1 MTDNSV
7 ITVMEMMIDV
17 VGAAH
22 LRDEI
27 RNEIGVMQAEIHAV
41 MWLNDGSGEEIQ
53 WMSEL
58 RERIGRLQWRLLE
71 EDPLG
76 DLAPANIVI
85 LNRS

>member
-1 MTDNSV
+1 MADNNV
-7 ITVMEMMIDV
+7 MTVMEMMIDV
-17 VGAAH
+17 VGVGPMRA
-22 LRDEI
+22 EI

-41 MWLNDGSGEEIQ
+41 MRLSNGAAEEIE

-76 DLAPANIVI
+76 DLAPDNVVQ
-85 LNRS
+85 LKRC